1 MKPYHRLS
9 QRYNIF
15 LYISIHIVIS
25 FASRAFALT
34 TIMEALAA
42 VGLASSI
49 VQFVDFATK
58 IISKGYQYQKSVDG
72 VLDDNVELQAIADSL
87 DQLSKGLIT
96 SKEKTSPSARR
107 KKNLKEIALN
117 AVAMECQSIANDLST
132 AVDRL
137 KITGKR
143 TKWKSFRQALKSQWK
158 KEEIEAT
165 LRRLRLAREDL
176 IVHLLV
182 VMK

>member
-1 MKPYHRLS
+1 
-9 QRYNIF
+9 
-15 LYISIHIVIS
+15 
-25 FASRAFALT
+25 
-34 TIMEALAA
+34 MEALAA

-58 IISKGYQYQKSVDG
+58 IISKGYQYQRSADG
-72 VLDDNVELQAIADSL
+72 VLDENAELQAVADSL
-87 DQLSKGLIT
+87 DQLSKLLVT
-96 SKEKTSPSARR
+96 SKEKSFPSTRMI
-107 KKNLKEIALN
+107 KKSKENEALKT
-117 AVAMECQSIANDLST
+117 VAMECQSIANVLSI

-137 KITGKR
+137 RISGNR
-143 TKWKSFRQALKSQWK
+143 TKWKSFRQALKSQWR

>member
-1 MKPYHRLS
+1 
-9 QRYNIF
+9 
-15 LYISIHIVIS
+15 
-25 FASRAFALT
+25 
-34 TIMEALAA
+34 MEALAA
-42 VGLASSI
+42 VGLASSV

-58 IISKGYQYQKSVDG
+58 IISKGYQYQRSVDG
-72 VLDDNVELQAIADSL
+72 VLDENVELQAIADCL
-87 DQLSKGLIT
+87 DQLSKGLVT
-96 SKEKTSPSARR
+96 SKEKTSPSSRR
-107 KKNLKEIALN
+107 KKNSKENEALKAI
-117 AVAMECQSIANDLST
+117 AMECQKIANDLST

-137 KITGKR
+137 KMSGKR

-176 IVHLLV
+176 VVHLLV

>member
-1 MKPYHRLS
+1 
-9 QRYNIF
+9 
-15 LYISIHIVIS
+15 
-25 FASRAFALT
+25 
-34 TIMEALAA
+34 MEALAT

-72 VLDDNVELQAIADSL
+72 VLDENVELQAIADSL
-87 DQLSKGLIT
+87 DQLSKGLVT
-96 SKEKTSPSARR
+96 RKKKTSLASWSMKNSKEDEA
-107 KKNLKEIALN
+107 LK
-117 AVAMECQSIANDLST
+117 AVAKECQKIANDLSI

-137 KITGKR
+137 KITGNR
-143 TKWKSFRQALKSQWK
+143 TKWKSFRQALKSQWR

>member
-1 MKPYHRLS
+1 
-9 QRYNIF
+9 
-15 LYISIHIVIS
+15 
-25 FASRAFALT
+25 
-34 TIMEALAA
+34 
-42 VGLASSI
+42 
-49 VQFVDFATK
+49 
-58 IISKGYQYQKSVDG
+58 
-72 VLDDNVELQAIADSL
+72 
-87 DQLSKGLIT
+87 
-96 SKEKTSPSARR
+96 
-107 KKNLKEIALN
+107 
-117 AVAMECQSIANDLST
+117 MECQKIANDLST

-143 TKWKSFRQALKSQWK
+143 TRWKSFRQALKSQWK

>member
-1 MKPYHRLS
+1 
-9 QRYNIF
+9 
-15 LYISIHIVIS
+15 
-25 FASRAFALT
+25 
-34 TIMEALAA
+34 MEALAA

-72 VLDDNVELQAIADSL
+72 VLDENVELQAIADSL
-87 DQLSKGLIT
+87 DQLSKGLVT
-96 SKEKTSPSARR
+96 SKGKTFPSATR
-107 KKNLKEIALN
+107 KKNSKENEALK
-117 AVAMECQSIANDLST
+117 AVAMECQKIANDLST

-143 TKWKSFRQALKSQWK
+143 TRWKSFRQALKSQWK

>member
-1 MKPYHRLS
+1 
-9 QRYNIF
+9 
-15 LYISIHIVIS
+15 
-25 FASRAFALT
+25 
-34 TIMEALAA
+34 MEALAA

-58 IISKGYQYQKSVDG
+58 IISKGYQYQRSVDG
-72 VLDDNVELQAIADSL
+72 VLDENVELQAIADSL
-87 DQLSKGLIT
+87 DQLTKGLVT
-96 SKEKTSPSARR
+96 SKEKTAPSTRR
-107 KKNLKEIALN
+107 KKDSKENEALK
-117 AVAMECQSIANDLST
+117 AVAMECQKIANDLST

>member
-1 MKPYHRLS
+1 
-9 QRYNIF
+9 
-15 LYISIHIVIS
+15 
-25 FASRAFALT
+25 
-34 TIMEALAA
+34 MEALAA

-72 VLDDNVELQAIADSL
+72 VLDENVELQAIADNL

-107 KKNLKEIALN
+107 KKNSKENEALK
-117 AVAMECQSIANDLST
+117 AVAIECQKIAKDLST

-158 KEEIEAT
+158 KEKIEAT
-165 LRRLRLAREDL
+165 MRRLRLAREDL

>member
-1 MKPYHRLS
+1 
-9 QRYNIF
+9 
-15 LYISIHIVIS
+15 
-25 FASRAFALT
+25 
-34 TIMEALAA
+34 MEALAA

-58 IISKGYQYQKSVDG
+58 IISKGYQYQRSVDG
-72 VLDDNVELQAIADSL
+72 VLDENVELQAIADNL
-87 DQLSKGLIT
+87 DQLSKGLVT
-96 SKEKTSPSARR
+96 STEKTSPSARR
-107 KKNLKEIALN
+107 NQNSKENEALK
-117 AVAMECQSIANDLST
+117 AVAIECQKIANDLGT

-137 KITGKR
+137 KMTGKR
-143 TKWKSFRQALKSQWK
+143 TRWKSFRQALKSQWK